1 MRIRKKIAA
10 VVAANLLTFLPVSAS
25 ANSPF
30 CGMTSDRDWQN
41 LSSLVTGSWQVKHLA
56 GWAQVM
62 GMVMPFGADEVTEEL
77 HLSLDDGKLSLDQPE
92 TGYVFV
98 LDLTQEERWS
108 HPAGVQAAPGADTG
122 MLSPDDAALAVA
134 GCDQM
139 ELPRATGRMTHVVN
153 GTELENTLRLVL
165 LDEQTIYGWFGV
177 QTNVSGMLVDG
188 NRAILLL
195 RSNQ

>member
-1 MRIRKKIAA
+1 MNIGKSVVAVAA
-10 VVAANLLTFLPVSAS
+10 VSLLTFLPDSAS

-41 LSSLVTGSWQVKHLA
+41 LSSLVTGSWQVKDLA

-62 GMVMPFGADEVTEEL
+62 GMVMPFGADEVTEEM
-77 HLSLDDGKLSLDQPE
+77 HLSLEDGKLSLDQPE

-108 HPAGVQAAPGADTG
+108 HPAGVQAAPGADAG

-139 ELPRATGRMTHVVN
+139 ELPRATGRMTHVIN

-177 QTNVSGMLVDG
+177 QTKVSGMLANA
-188 NRAILLL
+188 NRAILLT
-195 RSNQ
+195 RSNR